1 MTAIACTMMTTIT
14 STTVMITTGDDDD
27 KGDGTMLT
35 VHPRPDGS
43 IATMPPA
50 QSPTFAGLIGGKCLV
65 RFELRT
71 RSKVEMVKSV

>member
-1 MTAIACTMMTTIT
+1 MTTIT

-50 QSPTFAGLIGGKCLV
+50 QSPTFAGLIGGKCLG

-71 RSKVEMVKSV
+71 SAFEEKTTIVDKAKKRI